1 MCPISVVDLAGEL
14 HFTVSPTEL
23 EDGSLRLVDGRGRAV
38 ASCRRERFGP
48 GTQANIIVKNGNKRI
63 PSVSEHS
70 PCCSSCC
77 SSCCQYIYLI

>member
-63 PSVSEHS
+63 PSVLEHS

>member
-1 MCPISVVDLAGEL
+1 MLDLGGDL

-23 EDGSLRLVDGRGRAV
+23 EDGSLKLVDGRGRTV

-63 PSVSEHS
+63 LSVSEHS
-70 PCCSSCC
+70 PCCSS
-77 SSCCQYIYLI
+77 